1 MTMKQ
6 YIVRR
11 LLLAVVTLIGVS
23 LLIFLIMWVIPGDVA
38 VAILGDGANP
48 ERVAALREQM
58 GLNDSWYVQY
68 GRWVKDIGSG
78 NLGTSLFIANRP
90 VKQLIVEHLPISV
103 NLAVYTM
110 TFAVIVG
117 IALGTISG
125 IWRDTWVDY
134 LGRIFSIIGLSVPVF
149 WLGVMILLTLVR
161 VYAWTPQ
168 LVWVSPFDNLWA
180 NVQQMFWPAVTLGYF
195 QVAFIARM
203 TRSSLLEVL
212 TEDYI
217 RTARAKGLWERTV
230 VIKHALR
237 NVVIPIVTIG
247 SIQFVALLGGVVVT
261 ERVFNLKG
269 WGTLLVNGVIN
280 HDYPLVQTMIFIF
293 AGVVVVANLLT
304 DILYAWLDPRIHYL

>member
-1 MTMKQ
+1 MKQ

-134 LGRIFSIIGLSVPVF
+134 LSRIFSVIGLSVPVF

-168 LVWVSPFDNLWA
+168 LVWISPFDNLWA

>member
-1 MTMKQ
+1 MKQ

-134 LGRIFSIIGLSVPVF
+134 LCRIFSVIGLSVPVF

-168 LVWVSPFDNLWA
+168 LVWISPFDNLWA

>member
-1 MTMKQ
+1 MRY
-6 YIVRR
+6 YITRR
-11 LLLAVVTLIGVS
+11 LLLAGLTLIGVS
-23 LLIFLIMWVIPGDVA
+23 WLIFFIMWIIPGDIA

-48 ERVAALREQM
+48 ERIAALREQM
-58 GLNDSWYVQY
+58 GLNKPWYVQY
-68 GRWVKDIGSG
+68 GRWVTDMARGD
-78 NLGTSLFIANRP
+78 LGTSLFIANRP
-90 VKQLIVEHLPISV
+90 VKQLIIEHLPITI

-110 TFAVIVG
+110 VFAVVVG
-117 IALGTISG
+117 LALGTLSG
-125 IWRDTWVDY
+125 IYHDTWVDY
-134 LGRIFSIIGLSVPVF
+134 LCRVFSVVGLSVPVF
-149 WLGVMILLTLVR
+149 WLGIMMLLTLVR
-161 VYAWTPQ
+161 VFGWTPE
-168 LVWVSPFDNLWA
+168 LVWVSPFESVWR
-180 NVQQMFWPAVTLGYF
+180 NVQQMFWPAAALGYF

-212 TEDYI
+212 MEDYI

-230 VIKHALR
+230 VMKHALR

>member
-1 MTMKQ
+1 MKH

-11 LLLAVVTLIGVS
+11 LLLAVLTLIGVS
-23 LLIFLIMWVIPGDVA
+23 LLIFFIMWVIPGDVA
-38 VAILGDGANP
+38 VAILGDGANL
-48 ERVAALREQM
+48 ERVAALREAM
-58 GLNDSWYVQY
+58 GLNDPWYVQY
-68 GRWVKDIGSG
+68 GRWVRDMARGD
-78 NLGTSLFIANRP
+78 LGTSLFIANRP
-90 VKQLIVEHLPISV
+90 VKQLILEHFPISL

-110 TFAVIVG
+110 AFAVIVG
-117 IALGTISG
+117 IALGTVSG

-134 LGRIFSIIGLSVPVF
+134 LCRIFSVTGLSVPVF
-149 WLGVMILLTLVR
+149 WLGIMILLTLVQ
-161 VYAWTPQ
+161 VFAWTPQ
-168 LVWVSPFDNLWA
+168 LVWVSPFDNLWG

-293 AGVVVVANLLT
+293 AGVVVLANLLT